1 MSTNAFAA
9 FPTASQEMVVRM
21 GWFSLHGTAA
31 FVPFLI
37 LIGVGIWIY
46 SAHAVHA
53 RRREALR
60 TVNHLMGRKH

>member
-1 MSTNAFAA
+1 
-9 FPTASQEMVVRM
+9 MVVRM

-46 SAHAVHA
+46 SAHAVHV